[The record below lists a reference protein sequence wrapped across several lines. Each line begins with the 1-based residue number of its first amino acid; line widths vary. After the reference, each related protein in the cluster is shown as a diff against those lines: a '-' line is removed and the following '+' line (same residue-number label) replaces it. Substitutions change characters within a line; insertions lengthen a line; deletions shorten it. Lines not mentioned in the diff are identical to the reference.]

1 MKWIKQDSGLKIE
14 ISGINIYFEKIIY
27 YCFNK
32 QYWYFLEKFLN
43 KLSDINQ

>member
-14 ISGINIYFEKIIY
+14 ISGVNIYFENIIY
-27 YCFNK
+27 YFLNK
-32 QYWYFLEKFLN
+32 QYWYFLEKFPN